1 MRVIFGKV
9 TVDTKLEKPFRLI
22 IGGASGYGKTSILKE
37 KIDKNHFASP
47 FEKIVYCYPDYLDEI
62 PTEFD
67 QIVEY
72 RSSICDLEF
81 FTALPKNTL
90 LLFDDMMS
98 ECGESKNIMKLFS
111 VIARKK
117 NISIIFLVQN
127 VYDNSKHFRNIRINA
142 TGFILFKFFAANDVN
157 KRLLRDLGIDKL
169 VSQRL
174 LDKTYSRNF
183 GYIFINI
190 HPQRHS
196 EFETIRT
203 NIFEKFY
210 TIYNSMEYVAIPK
223 AEFIKH
229 FKILEAK
236 KGSIKAV
243 KNEITLGKTKTSRKK
258 SPKQRKRKLSSYSRD
273 TTSSSSE
280 SG

>member
-22 IGGASGYGKTSILKE
+22 IGGASGCGKTSILKE
-37 KIDKNHFASP
+37 IREKNHFASP

-72 RSSICDLEF
+72 RSGICDLEF

-117 NISIIFLVQN
+117 IFRLYFLFRMYMIIV
-127 VYDNSKHFRNIRINA
+127 
-142 TGFILFKFFAANDVN
+142 
-157 KRLLRDLGIDKL
+157 
-169 VSQRL
+169 
-174 LDKTYSRNF
+174 
-183 GYIFINI
+183 
-190 HPQRHS
+190 
-196 EFETIRT
+196 
-203 NIFEKFY
+203 NIFEISELMQQDLFY
-210 TIYNSMEYVAIPK
+210 LNFSQLMM
-223 AEFIKH
+223 
-229 FKILEAK
+229 
-236 KGSIKAV
+236 
-243 KNEITLGKTKTSRKK
+243 
-258 SPKQRKRKLSSYSRD
+258 
-273 TTSSSSE
+273 
-280 SG
+280 